1 MSLGTYPEL
10 SLRDART
17 MRDEARA
24 LIAKGIN
31 PRIARKQK
39 QQAVRLVGEYTFMAV
54 YDKWLAHRMLVL
66 EEGRQSP
73 LQQIRGVFQKDVM
86 PVLRRMTISDVT
98 DRKSVVEGK
107 KV

>member
-1 MSLGTYPEL
+1 MALGTYPEL
-10 SLRDART
+10 GLRDART

-39 QQAVRLVGEYTFMAV
+39 KQAVRLVGEYTFMAV

-66 EEGRQSP
+66 EEGRHST
-73 LQQIRGVFQKDVM
+73 LQQIRGVFKKDVM
-86 PVLRRMTISDVT
+86 TV

-107 KV
+107 SVYVRVDMGGC